1 MNTYLR
7 RSVICLLLLFIDPIV
22 DAPVRA
28 HSTGAELRSPRVPSA
43 KVFEDATSPRRQYG
57 MNPEMQSTVETAF
70 ANAAKRTGIARSAL
84 VLVSAEAVTWPD
96 GSLGCPRPGQTYTQA
111 QVPGYRIRIQA
122 GAKTL
127 DYHAN
132 AHDYMILC
140 PAWRPRS
147 DRRN

>member
-1 MNTYLR
+1 MGLHMGR
-7 RSVICLLLLFIDPIV
+7 LAICLHLLTVSVAAAPAPASSATVEPPGLTIAQARD
-22 DAPVRA
+22 DA
-28 HSTGAELRSPRVPSA
+28 
-43 KVFEDATSPRRQYG
+43 ATPRRQDEL
-57 MNPEMQSTVETAF
+57 NPEMQSSVETAF

-84 VLVSAEAVTWPD
+84 VLVSTEAVTWPD
-96 GSLGCPRPGQTYTQA
+96 GSLGCTRPGRTYAQA
-111 QVPGYRIRIQA
+111 QIPGYRIRIQA

-147 DRRN
+147 DPRN

>member
-1 MNTYLR
+1 MGLHMGRSALYLHLLIA
-7 RSVICLLLLFIDPIV
+7 SVAAAPAPPSSATAEPPGLTIAQARD
-22 DAPVRA
+22 DA
-28 HSTGAELRSPRVPSA
+28 
-43 KVFEDATSPRRQYG
+43 ATPRRQDK

-96 GSLGCPRPGQTYTQA
+96 GSLGCTRPGRTYAQA
-111 QVPGYRIRIQA
+111 QIPGYRIRIQA
-122 GAKTL
+122 GAKML

-132 AHDYMILC
+132 AHAYMILC

-147 DRRN
+147 DPRN